1 MPHAVSPRPTAR
13 NLEQGGVSAGLAEP
27 IESHPHVP
35 TVSRTV
41 VLFPLE
47 AVAEYLAV
55 SLAVVE
61 QLVADRAFPV
71 LRIGA
76 ERRIRLED
84 LQAYLRRVE
93 E

>member
-1 MPHAVSPRPTAR
+1 
-13 NLEQGGVSAGLAEP
+13 
-27 IESHPHVP
+27 
-35 TVSRTV
+35 VSRTV

-47 AVAEYLAV
+47 AVAEHLAV

-61 QLVADRAFPV
+61 QLVVERAFPV
-71 LRIGA
+71 LRIGP
-76 ERRIRLED
+76 ERRVRLED